1 MGEEQDV
8 AAHPADSGDQ
18 PVNAPGDIGGGFS
31 TRAAV
36 GPQRPARLFGG
47 DLRRGLALVPAVIPF
62 GQIRP
67 KLDDV
72 AVAGEPACIQGPLQR
87 AAQDERKRPARQL

>member
-1 MGEEQDV
+1 MGEQQDV
-8 AAHPADSGDQ
+8 AGYAADFGDQ
-18 PVNAPGDIGGGFS
+18 PVNAPGDIRGGFS

-47 DLRRGLALVPAVIPF
+47 DFRRGLAVVPAVIPF